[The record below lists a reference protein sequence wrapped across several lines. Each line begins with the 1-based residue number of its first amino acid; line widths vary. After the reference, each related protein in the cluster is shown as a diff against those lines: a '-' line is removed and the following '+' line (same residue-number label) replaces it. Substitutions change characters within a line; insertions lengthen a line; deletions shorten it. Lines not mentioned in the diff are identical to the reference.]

1 MTDDTPTQ
9 SNIETSRD
17 VIDAMRVECTE
28 ITDTVQVAPAVRRF
42 VSKTEGEF
50 TTTYIYTELGLRGDT
65 KKQKAAHVA
74 LLRMKED
81 GLIEPVGK
89 NAGKYR
95 RILVDAPIMEWWDA
109 SREEYEIEYP
119 LGVHEIHATYA
130 GEMVIL
136 AGEKNSAKTGWMM
149 WTAYLNRNRHK
160 VNYFHSELSD
170 NQLRVRI
177 DKFNEYM
184 GTTDEEWKK
193 IEFRERVVNFAQVIE
208 PDEMNICDYLYR
220 TDEIYLMGDDVEA
233 IFRKM
238 HARDGVCIVG
248 IQKKEANEWGYG
260 GEITLARPNLYM
272 TMFKGVYSDDISV
285 REAPKLKIKISKSP
299 RGMNAQGMKQSF
311 EIMGEGSN
319 LAAVGRW
326 EYDKE
331 KREKYR

>member
-28 ITDTVQVAPAVRRF
+28 ITDTIQVAPAVRKF

-81 GLIEPVGK
+81 GLIESVGK
-89 NAGKYR
+89 NAGRYR
-95 RILVDAPIMEWWDA
+95 RILVDAPLIEWRTA
-109 SREEYEIEYP
+109 STEEYELEYP
-119 LGVHEIHATYA
+119 IRVHDVHITYA
-130 GEMVIL
+130 GELIII
-136 AGEKNSAKTGWMM
+136 AGEKNSAKTAFMM
-149 WTAYLNRNRHK
+149 WLAYLNRNRHK
-160 VNYFHSELSD
+160 VNYFHSELSKCP
-170 NQLRVRI
+170 LRVRI

-184 GTTDEEWKK
+184 KTTDDEWDK
-193 IEFRERVVNFAQVIE
+193 ITFRSRVMNFAQVIQ
-208 PDEMNICDYLYR
+208 PDELNICDYLHR
-220 TDEIYLMGDDVEA
+220 TDEFFLMGADVEE
-233 IFRKM
+233 IYKKM
-238 HARDGVCIVG
+238 HGRKGVCIVA
-248 IQKKEANEWGYG
+248 IQKKEYNEWGLG
-260 GEITLARPNLYM
+260 GEITIARPNLYM
-272 TMFKGVYSDDISV
+272 TLFKERYSDNIKD
-285 REAPKLKIKISKSP
+285 RESAKLKIKISKSP
-299 RGMNAQGMKQSF
+299 RGMNAQGMQHAF

-319 LAAVGRW
+319 IVPVGTW